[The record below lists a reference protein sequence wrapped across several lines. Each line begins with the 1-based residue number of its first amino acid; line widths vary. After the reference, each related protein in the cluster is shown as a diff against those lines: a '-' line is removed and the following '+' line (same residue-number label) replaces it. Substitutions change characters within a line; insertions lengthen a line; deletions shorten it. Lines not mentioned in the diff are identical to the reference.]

1 MIKNNNNKWKINKNV
16 LYKSAWKIKKWHM
29 KNDFHS
35 VTDIVINHKII
46 ENKFFENV
54 CKILWGPCVRPSS
67 YLVDE

>member
-1 MIKNNNNKWKINKNV
+1 
-16 LYKSAWKIKKWHM
+16 M